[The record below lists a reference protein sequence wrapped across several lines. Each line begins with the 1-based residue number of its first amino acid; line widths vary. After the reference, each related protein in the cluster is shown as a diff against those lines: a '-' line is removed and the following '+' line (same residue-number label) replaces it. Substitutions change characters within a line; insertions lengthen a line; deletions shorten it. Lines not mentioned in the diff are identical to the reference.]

1 MPGTTSTSSS
11 TAPPTT
17 SEQVL
22 DPSTYV
28 DGPEPAVAVPEP
40 AADGPVTDR
49 GAFGAAGVLL
59 TLVDRIPVD
68 DARTAAGGWGGD
80 RYVTWAA
87 GRRTGVRLAIAG
99 DRPPDLRELRSAWSA
114 WADEGEG
121 AD

>member
-49 GAFGAAGVLL
+49 GVFGAAGVLL
-59 TLVDRIPVD
+59 TLIDRLPAA
-68 DARTAAGGWGGD
+68 DAQRAAGGWGGD
-80 RYVTWAA
+80 RYVTWEA
-87 GRRTGVRLAIAG
+87 GGRTCVRLAFARG
-99 DRPPDLRELRSAWSA
+99 TR
-114 WADEGEG
+114 
-121 AD
+121 